1 MQQWRGRK
9 GVAEAV
15 AIRETKVATASA
27 AVLVGV
33 VVVGI
38 VVVVVGVVETNG
50 CCSAGAK
57 DKRAQKR
64 VGGYV
69 AVVVAIVVVVG
80 LAG

>member
-1 MQQWRGRK
+1 M
-9 GVAEAV
+9 
-15 AIRETKVATASA
+15 
-27 AVLVGV
+27 LVGV

-50 CCSAGAK
+50 CCSADAI